1 VNDLDALNVGL
12 FVLRAAIGAVILAH
26 GLNHLDKVRK
36 GPGVANWFESLGVKP
51 GPVNAWMVTIT
62 EIVTGVMLIVGFLT
76 PLAAAG
82 VIGVVVV
89 AFVTNH
95 RDAGFFVF
103 NRPVEG
109 WEYLMVLAAAC
120 VGLGATGA
128 GEWSFDHALDLWDD
142 LQGTTGLWLTVFV
155 GFGGAAAFLGACY
168 RPPKK
173 DDAAS

>member
-1 VNDLDALNVGL
+1 VNDLDALNLGL
-12 FVLRAAIGAVILAH
+12 FVLRAAIGAAILAH

-36 GPGVANWFESLGVKP
+36 GPGVANWFESLGLKP
-51 GPVNAWMVTIT
+51 GPTHAWMVTIT
-62 EIVTGVMLIVGFLT
+62 EIATGAMLIIGFLT

-89 AFVTNH
+89 AFITNH

-109 WEYLMVLAAAC
+109 WEYLMVLTAAC
-120 VGLGATGA
+120 VTLGATGA
-128 GEWSFDHALDLWDD
+128 GEWSLDDAINILDD
-142 LQGTTGLWLTVFV
+142 LSGNTGLWLTVLV
-155 GFGGAAAFLGACY
+155 GFGGAAAFLGTFY

-173 DDAAS
+173 EDAAS

>member
-1 VNDLDALNVGL
+1 VDADAVNLGL
-12 FVLRAAIGAVILAH
+12 LVLRVAIGAAILAH
-26 GLNHLDKVRK
+26 GVNHLVRVRQ
-36 GPGVANWFESLGVKP
+36 GPGVANWFESLGLKP
-51 GPVNAWMVTIT
+51 GPTHAWMVTIT

-82 VIGVVVV
+82 VIGVVAV

-103 NRPVEG
+103 HRPTEG

-120 VGLGATGA
+120 VAIGPIGP
-128 GEWSFDHALDLWDD
+128 GEWSLDDAFGILDD
-142 LQGTTGLWLTVFV
+142 LDGWTGFLLTALV
-155 GFGGAAAFLGACY
+155 GFGGAAAFLAAFY

-173 DDAAS
+173 EPAAS

>member
-1 VNDLDALNVGL
+1 VDDVGAVNLGL
-12 FVLRAAIGAVILAH
+12 FILRAAIGAAILAH

-36 GPGVANWFESLGVKP
+36 GPGVANWFESLGLKP
-51 GPVNAWMVTIT
+51 GPIHAWMVTIT
-62 EIVTGVMLIVGFLT
+62 EIATGAMLIVGFLT
-76 PLAAAG
+76 PFAAAG

-109 WEYLMVLAAAC
+109 WEYLMMLTAAC
-120 VGLGATGA
+120 VALGPLGP
-128 GEWSFDHALDLWDD
+128 GEWSLDDAFGIADD
-142 LQGTTGLWLTVFV
+142 LFGTTGFWLTVLV
-155 GFGGAAAFLGACY
+155 GFGGAALFLGAFY

-173 DDAAS
+173 EPAGS